1 MCGFFLFFMILMI
14 MFFIFESL
22 FITFIYDKIRNM
34 KSSYKLSIFDFK
46 LIKDI
51 YETQSFSEAAKLNNI
66 SQPAV
71 SKRVKEINSNLC
83 EVFLRKNK
91 KISLTPKGKDI
102 YQFANQTL
110 LAFNSLLDN
119 LNSTFEQS
127 IILGSDTSYLKT
139 YLSAIQ
145 KYLPENRKL
154 NVQTY
159 SNSHQIFQ
167 ALLDDQIDLGIMSGS
182 YTQKGVLKL
191 PLRSDKLMIVGQREL
206 IEKFDKGEE
215 SLFLLYHMTSS
226 YHNFLKEF
234 IKINQLPIQHHISI
248 DNLSLI
254 EHEALKGT
262 GVTIVS
268 QDIAERLLENP
279 NIISSSKKLKDIFIK
294 TYAIV
299 KMENKHYQD
308 LLTIIQ
314 KLKKS

>member
-1 MCGFFLFFMILMI
+1 M
-14 MFFIFESL
+14 
-22 FITFIYDKIRNM
+22 
-34 KSSYKLSIFDFK
+34 
-46 LIKDI
+46 
-51 YETQSFSEAAKLNNI
+51 
-66 SQPAV
+66 
-71 SKRVKEINSNLC
+71 
-83 EVFLRKNK
+83 
-91 KISLTPKGKDI
+91 
-102 YQFANQTL
+102 
-110 LAFNSLLDN
+110 
-119 LNSTFEQS
+119 
-127 IILGSDTSYLKT
+127 
-139 YLSAIQ
+139 
-145 KYLPENRKL
+145 PENRKL

>member
-1 MCGFFLFFMILMI
+1 M
-14 MFFIFESL
+14 
-22 FITFIYDKIRNM
+22 
-34 KSSYKLSIFDFK
+34 
-46 LIKDI
+46 
-51 YETQSFSEAAKLNNI
+51 
-66 SQPAV
+66 
-71 SKRVKEINSNLC
+71 
-83 EVFLRKNK
+83 
-91 KISLTPKGKDI
+91 
-102 YQFANQTL
+102 
-110 LAFNSLLDN
+110 
-119 LNSTFEQS
+119 
-127 IILGSDTSYLKT
+127 
-139 YLSAIQ
+139 SAIQ

>member
-1 MCGFFLFFMILMI
+1 
-14 MFFIFESL
+14 
-22 FITFIYDKIRNM
+22 M

-119 LNSTFEQS
+119 LDSTFEQS

-139 YLSAIQ
+139 YLSTIQ

-167 ALLDDQIDLGIMSGS
+167 ALLDDQIDLGIMSG
-182 YTQKGVLKL
+182 
-191 PLRSDKLMIVGQREL
+191 RAHR
-206 IEKFDKGEE
+206 
-215 SLFLLYHMTSS
+215 
-226 YHNFLKEF
+226 
-234 IKINQLPIQHHISI
+234 KIRQ
-248 DNLSLI
+248 
-254 EHEALKGT
+254 G
-262 GVTIVS
+262 
-268 QDIAERLLENP
+268 
-279 NIISSSKKLKDIFIK
+279 
-294 TYAIV
+294 
-299 KMENKHYQD
+299 
-308 LLTIIQ
+308 
-314 KLKKS
+314 